1 MFRFDEGLKVYL
13 HREAIDF
20 RVGLNGLAILV
31 EQALGLDPFA
41 EAVYV
46 FRNRRRDR
54 VKILGWQR
62 NGFWLLMKRLEEDR
76 FIWPDV
82 ATVPTLT
89 VEQLHWLLD
98 GIDLA
103 VVQKH
108 PRATSFATSCPSPS
122 ASARTTATRLWRSA
136 PRSASRCTSSPSRC
150 ACCST
155 TASSTLAPAV
165 T

>member
-62 NGFWLLMKRLEEDR
+62 NGFWMLMKRLEEDR

-98 GIDLA
+98 GIDLKKGDGSIYDHSFDGHES
-103 VVQKH
+103 V
-108 PRATSFATSCPSPS
+108 TSI
-122 ASARTTATRLWRSA
+122 
-136 PRSASRCTSSPSRC
+136 
-150 ACCST
+150 ST
-155 TASSTLAPAV
+155 NLAGRDDLPIPPDLRRDS
-165 T
+165 